1 MSAAPP
7 ALPTLPGLPGTF
19 ALDTFTLSRGILHRI
34 YWKGQDPLLPA
45 TDGKNRYDC
54 PLIVPKA
61 NRFGVLYLGYRFETC
76 WMETVVRESIIRP
89 AGDPLRIRA
98 DNMTDR
104 WACEVQVAGTLTIA
118 NFADEALLDLGE
130 SASNIMGD
138 GYPRTQT
145 WSKLLLAH
153 ANPEVDGIQYRSR
166 FKSGDFCIALFDRG
180 IARGNLTLSN
190 ERSIDPASSQQI
202 QSIMTRFKV
211 IPY

>member
-61 NRFGVLYLGYRFETC
+61 NRFGVLYLGYQFETC

-138 GYPRTQT
+138 GYRGCTPKSQKISAAWGEPRIPAPQLRLR
-145 WSKLLLAH
+145 SPPHAPHAH
-153 ANPEVDGIQYRSR
+153 RVGTANTAAIWPARLTSSECRYIEVV
-166 FKSGDFCIALFDRG
+166 
-180 IARGNLTLSN
+180 ARD
-190 ERSIDPASSQQI
+190 E
-202 QSIMTRFKV
+202 
-211 IPY
+211 